1 MESVIGWMVTT
12 FRMNGIVTFSIMVVL
27 CLYVTI
33 VGISNVSAIYEALW
47 YASAFDCFISAAI
60 VIGLKNRKGV

>member
-1 MESVIGWMVTT
+1 MESVIGWMVNT
-12 FRMNGIVTFSIMVVL
+12 FRMNAIITFSIMVIL

-33 VGISNVSAIYEALW
+33 VGISNVGAICEALW
-47 YASAFDCFISAAI
+47 YASGFDCFISAAI